1 MAVQHSRTEIIVR
14 CQRSQRCDA
23 CDEIRGI
30 WSRDCMR
37 KKLAKGT
44 TWIFEP
50 KVKVNFLRIFKK
62 IALCQK
68 IDCYYGTWK
77 FSPEKL
83 PTLTFD
89 DMMSLGTYQELS
101 WECTWWY
108 SSIGWPKASTSF
120 HISLSFE
127 LQYKNWLFHDD
138 HPSPPLGL
146 GSCSSPQH
154 EWSFGPNSVF
164 GKVQD
169 WSVFWQQ
176 WLHKFGLPLIPKSHK
191 GKFPWWSRYKLSL
204 VGFLW
209 QHAFLHFLDGSNWSV
224 SKPSK
229 E

>member
-1 MAVQHSRTEIIVR
+1 MI
-14 CQRSQRCDA
+14 
-23 CDEIRGI
+23 
-30 WSRDCMR
+30 
-37 KKLAKGT
+37 
-44 TWIFEP
+44 
-50 KVKVNFLRIFKK
+50 
-62 IALCQK
+62 
-68 IDCYYGTWK
+68 
-77 FSPEKL
+77 
-83 PTLTFD
+83 
-89 DMMSLGTYQELS
+89 SLGTYQELS

-108 SSIGWPKASTSF
+108 SSIGWQEASTAF

-191 GKFPWWSRYKLSL
+191 GKFPRWSRYKLSL

-209 QHAFLHFLDGSNWSV
+209 QHSFLPFWSV

-229 E
+229 EWESYLKNAQDLPQLTRFAFFQWCNIEAILLGSVYKKKNLEMENFQFSSVSCLPSLSSLLIEP